1 MKKLLVLTVLFVS
14 ACAAAGDHPA
24 VRQAKQECE
33 ARGIRPSGPE
43 FTRCVEERSEAL
55 YEAWFV
61 PSRGD

>member
-1 MKKLLVLTVLFVS
+1 MNKLLVLTALFVS
-14 ACAAAGDHPA
+14 ACAAGDHPA

-61 PSRGD
+61 PSHGE